1 MANEKK
7 NRANVKKKTANVQK
21 KCATSQKTGV
31 KLRKNHKK
39 EYEIA
44 DFVAK
49 RKRIW
54 QEKCDI
60 ELDAKLVCAI
70 ADEIL
75 DSPRLRQ
82 EIIDKPHLLIECC
95 FTIVDKN
102 KRSVPFFLNTV
113 QKDFIEKIETLGR
126 SKPFYVLKGRQ
137 QGFTTVITAIQLAYA
152 IVRKNFSGFTLA
164 DRDDNT
170 KAIFI
175 DKAKYIYGALPA
187 RLKPHEKFNSVNE
200 IFFDKLNS
208 SWRIA
213 SATSNVGRSR
223 TLSFI
228 HYSEVAFFRCGLAD
242 LQKSIQEAATKDAL
256 SIYETTANGFNEAKD
271 LWDNGSCHNLF
282 YEWWQTG
289 EYVSDEFEYLENV
302 DGWLKDRLKMLEG
315 KGLSREQ
322 LCWYAK
328 KYASYIDKTAIKQEY
343 PCSPEEAFVSSGD
356 CIFDKE
362 AISNYLSNFDVKS
375 RLGSFEYKKRLE
387 PVYDTD
393 GKVAGYE
400 TIIEDITF
408 KEDQNGYISVVEEP
422 FKEKVKGV
430 KKEKPYVIGA
440 DTAGTGQ
447 DYFTAK
453 VIDNVTGRCVATLR
467 KQRID
472 EDLFAE
478 QIYCLGKYYNNAF
491 IGIETNY
498 SRHPMRVLRQ
508 LGYTNLYV
516 NKKITTAMDVPSDY
530 YGFVT
535 SSITRP
541 IIISNLVTV
550 MRENLMLE
558 TDRET
563 LKEMTTFIKRDDGK
577 AAAADGAHDDLVIS
591 SAIARY
597 ISLEYDHELKVV
609 NENSDI
615 LKQFYE
621 NSSFENQDGYIDW

>member
-1 MANEKK
+1 MQK
-7 NRANVKKKTANVQK
+7 NSTNVKKKTANVQK

-31 KLRKNHKK
+31 KLRKNLKK

-49 RKRIW
+49 RKARW
-54 QEKCDI
+54 EEKQDI
-60 ELDAKLVCAI
+60 EYDAKLVSAI

-95 FTIVDKN
+95 FTIVDKE
-102 KRSVPFFLNTV
+102 RESVPFFLNKV

-126 SKPFYVLKGRQ
+126 SKPFFVLKGRQ
-137 QGFTTVITAIQLAYA
+137 QGFTTVITAIQLANA
-152 IVRKNFSGFTLA
+152 IVRKNFSGFTVA

-175 DKAKYIYGALPA
+175 DKAKYIYNALPA

-208 SWRIA
+208 NWRIA
-213 SATSNVGRSR
+213 SASSQIGRSR

-228 HYSEVAFFRCGLAD
+228 HYSEVAFFKCALAD
-242 LQKSIQEAATKDAL
+242 LQKSIGEAGIKTAL
-256 SIYETTANGFNEAKD
+256 SVYETTANGFNQAKD

-282 YEWWQTG
+282 YEWWQTD

-362 AISNYLSNFDVKS
+362 AISNYLSSFDIKS
-375 RLGSFEYKKRLE
+375 RLGYFEYKKRLE

-408 KEDQNGYISVVEEP
+408 KEDQNGYISIVEES

-453 VIDNVTGRCVATLR
+453 VIDNVTGRCVATFR

-491 IGIETNY
+491 VGVETNY

-516 NKKITTAMDVPSDY
+516 HRQLTTTADIPSDY

-535 SSITRP
+535 SSVTRP

-577 AAAADGAHDDLVIS
+577 QAAADGAHDDLVMA

-621 NSSFENQDGYIDW
+621 NSSFENQDNYIDW

>member
-1 MANEKK
+1 MAKK
-7 NRANVKKKTANVQK
+7 NKPKTQK
-21 KCATSQKTGV
+21 NCAKS
-31 KLRKNHKK
+31 RKSLKK

-49 RKRIW
+49 RKARW
-54 QEKCDI
+54 EEKQDI
-60 ELDAKLVCAI
+60 EYDAKLVSAI

-102 KRSVPFFLNTV
+102 KRSVPFFLNEV
-113 QKDFIEKIETLGR
+113 QKDFIDKIETLGR

-175 DKAKYIYGALPA
+175 DKAKFIYNALPL

-213 SATSNVGRSR
+213 SASSNVGRSR

-228 HYSEVAFFRCGLAD
+228 HYSEVAFFKCGLAD

-256 SIYETTANGFNEAKD
+256 CVYETTANGFNEAKD

-282 YEWWQTG
+282 YEWWQTD
-289 EYVSDEFEYLENV
+289 EYVSSEYEYLENK
-302 DGWLKDRLKMLEG
+302 DAWLDARLKMLES
-315 KGLSREQ
+315 KGLNREQ

-328 KYASYIDKTAIKQEY
+328 KYASYIDKSAIKQEY

-362 AISNYLSNFDVKS
+362 AISNYLSTFDIKS

-387 PVYDTD
+387 PFYDTD

-400 TIIEDITF
+400 TVIEDIVF
-408 KEDQNGYISVVEEP
+408 KDDQNGYISIVEEP
-422 FKEKVKGV
+422 FREEDKCVI
-430 KKEKPYVIGA
+430 KEKPYVIGA

-453 VIDNVTGRCVATLR
+453 VIDNATGRCVATLR

-508 LGYTNLYV
+508 LGYTNIYI

-530 YGFVT
+530 YGFIT
-535 SSITRP
+535 SSVTRP

-577 AAAADGAHDDLVIS
+577 QAASDGAHDDLVMA

-597 ISLEYDHELKVV
+597 IALEYDHEIRVV
-609 NENSDI
+609 NENRDI

-621 NSSFENQDGYIDW
+621 NDFTENQDDYINW

>member
-1 MANEKK
+1 MAKK
-7 NRANVKKKTANVQK
+7 NKPKTQKNCTKVRKK
-21 KCATSQKTGV
+21 
-31 KLRKNHKK
+31 LKK

-49 RKRIW
+49 RKARW
-54 QEKCDI
+54 DEKQDI
-60 ELDAKLVCAI
+60 EYDAKLVSAI

-113 QKDFIEKIETLGR
+113 QKDFIDKIETLGR

-175 DKAKYIYGALPA
+175 DKAKYIYNALPA

-213 SATSNVGRSR
+213 SATANVGRSR

-228 HYSEVAFFRCGLAD
+228 HYSEVAFFKCALAD
-242 LQKSIQEAATKDAL
+242 LQKSIQEAAISDAL
-256 SIYETTANGFNEAKD
+256 CVYETTANGFNEAKD
-271 LWDNGSCHNLF
+271 LWDTGSCHNLF
-282 YEWWQTG
+282 YEWWQTD
-289 EYVSDEFEYLENV
+289 EYVCDEYEYLDNV
-302 DGWLKDRLKMLEG
+302 DAWLKDRLKMLEG

-343 PCSPEEAFVSSGD
+343 PCSPEEAFVSSGN
-356 CIFDKE
+356 CVFDKE
-362 AISNYLSNFDVKS
+362 AISNYLSSFDIKS

-408 KEDQNGYISVVEEP
+408 KEDQNGYISIVEEP

-516 NKKITTAMDVPSDY
+516 HRQLTTTADIPSDY

-535 SSITRP
+535 SSVTRP

-550 MRENLMLE
+550 TRENLMLE

-577 AAAADGAHDDLVIS
+577 AAAADGAHDDLVMA